1 MKQLYKRILTLVVI
15 TLSLSYMPILKV
27 QAQDIDFS
35 EVITERS
42 VHAPLLSETYQLLKT
57 IIEDVDFKD
66 FDNQNDEAS
75 SVAEVSEVADEVMGH
90 EGTIIEV
97 TESEQL
103 LAYYIEGTAEFAEDA
118 FAEDGPVTKD
128 VEVGFLFNEDELIGA
143 ITTVA
148 NFSLEEE
155 NFLDAE
161 EIGDWLDN
169 EAKLTDIEL
178 PAESVFS
185 YSYVE
190 AGGIKYSGLM
200 VSTLDAEENYSF
212 DNMLFEDDV
221 LRASPYFYIS
231 EFEETFL
238 EINLLNLISHVA
250 PNYFDTD
257 EDDQEDLA
265 DEEGS
270 QSEEASQE

>member
-103 LAYYIEGTAEFAEDA
+103 LAYYIEGTEEFAEDA

-190 AGGIKYSGLM
+190 AGGIKYSALM

-221 LRASPYFYIS
+221 LRASPYFYIN

>member
-103 LAYYIEGTAEFAEDA
+103 LAYYIEGTEEFAEDA

-148 NFSLEEE
+148 NFSLEDE

>member
-1 MKQLYKRILTLVVI
+1 MKQLYKGILSLVVI
-15 TLSLSYMPILKV
+15 TLSLSYLPIAKI

-35 EVITERS
+35 EVITEQS
-42 VHAPLLSETYQLLKT
+42 AHAPLLNETYQLLKT

-66 FDNQNDEAS
+66 FDNENDEAS
-75 SVAEVSEVADEVMGH
+75 TITEVSEVADEVMGQ
-90 EGTIIEV
+90 EGTIIDV

-103 LAYYIEGTAEFAEDA
+103 LAYYIEGTEEFDEDA

-128 VEVGFLFNEDELIGA
+128 VEVGFLFKNDELIGA

-155 NFLDAE
+155 HFLDAE
-161 EIGDWLDN
+161 EIGDWLDS
-169 EAKLTDIEL
+169 EAKITDIEL
-178 PAESVFS
+178 PTESIFS

-190 AGGIKYSGLM
+190 AGGIKYSALM

-221 LRASPYFYIS
+221 LRASPYFYIN

-250 PNYFDTD
+250 PNYFETD
-257 EDDQEDLA
+257 EDDQEDLV
-265 DEEGS
+265 DEEDS
-270 QSEEASQE
+270 QSEETTQE